1 MWLKSSFFRVKQA
14 TCYIIKIFYVGR
26 KELTPVVEDVAKAA
40 KDFFPN
46 FEIAKINN
54 HLRLTK
60 NVSDEVQRLAKKTNP
75 GVPNNVLMSSST
87 LPSNIAEG
95 HPLVNIGQYSRQTL
109 KECLSLCQGL
119 KTMIVVDTDLASKYK
134 ELQQSVLKSLEV
146 SYDVQGIHGNLIFIG
161 NFHLLKKYIE
171 SFGKKVIFLTD
182 DREFRSTET
191 EAETCQWVCE
201 QTDYVLVTTPPYI
214 KGFECE
220 AIIDFTSMQEPDVL
234 SRATIRIIK
243 ASGVMNEF
251 IELDDE
257 FFLTKMIGM

>member
-1 MWLKSSFFRVKQA
+1 M
-14 TCYIIKIFYVGR
+14 
-26 KELTPVVEDVAKAA
+26 TPVVNDVAKAA

-60 NVSDEVQRLAKKTNP
+60 NVSEEVQRLALNTNP
-75 GVPNNVLMSSST
+75 GVPNNVLMSKST

-109 KECLSLCQGL
+109 EECLSLSEGL
-119 KTMIVVDTDLASKYK
+119 KTMIVVDTKLAAKYREMRLFVQKALDLPQDKHAMDDILLFS
-134 ELQQSVLKSLEV
+134 
-146 SYDVQGIHGNLIFIG
+146 G
-161 NFHLLKKYIE
+161 NFHLLKKHIE
-171 SFGKKVIFLTD
+171 SFGKKAIFLTEE
-182 DREFRSTET
+182 REFRNAET